1 MIKFTKLFSILFITI
16 LFFTIALFS
25 CSNESLNNPVIN
37 NDELTSIVEVVSLG
51 SNTTATRTYTI
62 NNSLNIQI
70 NTENGTNLIQTFTD
84 GKMTMIQYFNN
95 GGALTGTQTY
105 TYDSNDRIVSDSMIS
120 LTANQTINR
129 TYEYVGNQIL
139 ATRTELENDG
149 TVTDEGSSIF
159 TLNNNNQIIKSE
171 SVDYNFSWEATY
183 INGNLST
190 FTDYVG
196 NTNQGSALFS
206 YTTELASIPYQ
217 KERYRF
223 GAEWRNNIMLTE
235 TTNYS
240 FKQLAELGTN
250 YLASYTYTLAADP
263 SMMITLSANY
273 EFDDL
278 GRLTK
283 HTKNKI
289 FFQTPINRVFTYQY
303 E

>member
-1 MIKFTKLFSILFITI
+1 MRI
-16 LFFTIALFS
+16 FFKVLLSLCIAISLSS
-25 CSNESLNNPVIN
+25 CDDDSMDNPVTN
-37 NDELTSIVEVVSLG
+37 NEELTSIVEVVSLG

-62 NNSLNIQI
+62 NNSLNTQI

-105 TYDSNDRIVSDSMIS
+105 TYDSNDRIVSDSSIS

-183 INGNLST
+183 TNGNLST

-196 NTNQGSALFS
+196 NTIQGSALFS

-223 GAEWRNNIMLTE
+223 GSEWRNNIMLTE

-240 FKQLAELGTN
+240 FKQLAELGNN
-250 YLASYTYTLAADP
+250 YLTNYTYTLSSDP
-263 SMMITLSANY
+263 SMTITLTASY

-278 GRLTK
+278 GRLMNQ
-283 HTKNKI
+283 TKNKM
-289 FFQTPINRVFTYQY
+289 FFQTAINRVLTYQF